1 MRMRTARMG
10 QPARYAFCIL
20 LIAICLPVFA
30 QSRLSPDDQ
39 SRFDSYYSRWMEY
52 QQRNDQDETASMER
66 RMRDIYYRNN
76 IPMNTPFWRVA
87 SNARQW
93 RGRGGSGARLS
104 AGDQARFDSY
114 FSRWQ
119 QYRATNNRDQ
129 VRSMEE
135 RMQDL
140 YRRYG
145 IPSGTPYFVVASNAR
160 DDDWDR
166 WERNRW
172 RGMLSPDDQRRFD
185 SYFSRWMQYRQTNN
199 RDQTASMEQRM
210 FDIYATYR
218 IPRQVPWDAVA
229 STGWR

>member
-1 MRMRTARMG
+1 MRMQFGNWFGDYVICAVLVALSL
-10 QPARYAFCIL
+10 PAL
-20 LIAICLPVFA
+20 A

-39 SRFDSYYSRWMEY
+39 SRFDSYYSRWMDDE
-52 QQRNDQDETASMER
+52 QRNDRDEMASMER
-66 RMRDIYYRNN
+66 RMRDIYYRYN

-93 RGRGGSGARLS
+93 RARGARLS
-104 AGDQARFDSY
+104 ASDQARFDSY

-119 QYRATNNRDQ
+119 QYRATNNREQ

-135 RMQDL
+135 RMQDI

-145 IPSGTPYFVVASNAR
+145 IVSGTPYFVVASNAR
-160 DDDWDR
+160 DEDWDR
-166 WERNRW
+166 WEHNRW
-172 RGMLSPDDQRRFD
+172 RGRLSPADQQRFD

-199 RDQTASMEQRM
+199 REQTASMEQRM
-210 FDIYATYR
+210 FDIYATYQ

-229 STGWR
+229 SNGW